1 MTTPR
6 ARLRRRI
13 APVAIGFLAV
23 LLAAGPAQAG
33 GGNGHGN
40 GYGHGHGHGGR
51 VNDQVVTTTQQ
62 QGRVLALTFDDGPD
76 PEDTPALLD
85 VLREHHV
92 KATFCL
98 WGDHV
103 RQYPELVRRIAAEG
117 HTLCNHTM
125 THADLSTWTPEQIRA
140 DLQATSALIH
150 QAAPRADI
158 RYFRAPYGSWG
169 QSAQVAAGLGMQP
182 LGWAFDIGDWEEPGA
197 DVLVDRIRARITP
210 EAVALMHD
218 GGGDRSGTV
227 EAVDRMIPELRA
239 QGWRFGQPAKRG

>member
-6 ARLRRRI
+6 ARLHRRL

-33 GGNGHGN
+33 GPGQGNGPGHGNGHG
-40 GYGHGHGHGGR
+40 GR
-51 VNDQVVTTTQQ
+51 ANDQVVTTTQQ
-62 QGRVLALTFDDGPD
+62 QGRVVALTFDDGPD

-103 RQYPELVRRIAAEG
+103 REHPELVRRIAAEG

-125 THADLSTWTPEQIRA
+125 THADLSTWTPEQVRA
-140 DLQATSALIH
+140 DLEATSALIH

-158 RYFRAPYGSWG
+158 PYFRAPYGSWG
-169 QSAQVAAGLGMQP
+169 QSPQVAAQLGMQP

-210 EAVALMHD
+210 EAVALVHD